1 MKLKFTLFILLIT
14 FNLTVFLQSE
24 SYVGTYIR
32 PYESQ
37 ENQILKWTL
46 TLNSDGTFIYNFYRD
61 IGAKNSEENFYGKG
75 TWKGEKKLIFFYTDT
90 TREVDETYTMDFTN
104 SKARINRKS
113 PRDKSN
119 KIVKESIRFYESDLS
134 IIKGLEL
141 FKEE

>member
-1 MKLKFTLFILLIT
+1 MVKAL
-14 FNLTVFLQSE
+14 
-24 SYVGTYIR
+24 G
-32 PYESQ
+32 
-37 ENQILKWTL
+37 
-46 TLNSDGTFIYNFYRD
+46 
-61 IGAKNSEENFYGKG
+61 
-75 TWKGEKKLIFFYTDT
+75 KGEKKLIFFYTDT

-113 PRDKSN
+113 PRDKSD